1 MEAAGRHSSRDP
13 GTPGSRLG
21 PAALSSPFSNKE
33 TQQPA
38 CVPVFPGDGCGAGG
52 LGGGQGQGQ
61 GLCIT
66 GLGASGPSAP
76 DRCFSLSGPEE
87 PQRRLPGPRGS
98 PANTNTSQGQAVTR
112 TGPLT

>member
-21 PAALSSPFSNKE
+21 PAALSSPLSNKE

-38 CVPVFPGDGCGAGG
+38 CVPVFPGDGCGAGS
-52 LGGGQGQGQ
+52 LGGGRAGVSASRAWEHLGPVH
-61 GLCIT
+61 LT
-66 GLGASGPSAP
+66 GAFHCQDLRS
-76 DRCFSLSGPEE
+76 PEAA
-87 PQRRLPGPRGS
+87 PGPCSS
-98 PANTNTSQGQAVTR
+98 PANTNASQGQAVTR